1 MLRVN
6 HSLFAVALA
15 AALAF
20 AAGGALAQQSKGGTG
35 KKIVCWKDKDGKV
48 VGCGDTVPPE
58 YQDNATK
65 ELDKRGITRGTTET
79 AEERAKK
86 EAMDKELSAQ
96 KADEKKKVAEQRRQD
111 QALLNAFTNETE
123 IDLKRDRDLQVVD
136 GQLTQ
141 MRVSHK
147 NNIERHKEIK
157 SRMDATTKTGKPAT
171 DAQKE
176 DLARADSDLAK
187 IEQTI
192 AAREKDKE
200 DIRKRYGEMKDR
212 YMKLRGIGPTQ
223 AAAPAAPAAPAKK

>member
-1 MLRVN
+1 MLRAN
-6 HSLFAVALA
+6 HPVFAVALA
-15 AALAF
+15 VALAF
-20 AAGGALAQQSKGGTG
+20 AAGGALAQAKSTG

-86 EAMDKELSAQ
+86 EAMDKQLAVQ
-96 KADEKKKVAEQRRQD
+96 KADEKKKLAEKQRQD
-111 QALLNAFTNETE
+111 LALLNAFTNEKE

-147 NNIERHKEIK
+147 NSMERHKDIK
-157 SRMDATTKTGKPAT
+157 SRVDAAAKTGKPAT
-171 DAQKE
+171 EALKE
-176 DLARADSDLAK
+176 DLSRADSDMAK
-187 IEQTI
+187 IEQAI
-192 AAREKDKE
+192 AAREKEKD
-200 DIRKRYGEMKDR
+200 DIRARYGEMKDR
-212 YMKLRGIGPTQ
+212 YMKLRGTGTTQ